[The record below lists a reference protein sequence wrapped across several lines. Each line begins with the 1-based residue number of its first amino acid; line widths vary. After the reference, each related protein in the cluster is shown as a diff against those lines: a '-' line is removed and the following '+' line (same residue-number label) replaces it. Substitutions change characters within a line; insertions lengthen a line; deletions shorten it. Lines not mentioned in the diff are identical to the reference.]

1 MTARPLSDSEL
12 KIKKDMVICKYQEL
26 QANLLQSANYDY
38 HKMKTDPSYRGH
50 KWSEGE
56 FQAKIQQICHN
67 VAWMVFAQVNQ
78 DNNTEQ
84 LIDLSCLET
93 EDAQAITKQ
102 KIYDLGK
109 SMRMKPNSYAEDQVL
124 VIIRRL

>member
-1 MTARPLSDSEL
+1 M
-12 KIKKDMVICKYQEL
+12 

-38 HKMKTDPSYRGH
+38 HRMKNDYSH
-50 KWSEGE
+50 KGAVWSESQ
-56 FQAKIQQICHN
+56 FQQKIQQICHN

-93 EDAQAITKQ
+93 QDAQAITKQ
-102 KIYDLGK
+102 KIYDMGK
-109 SMRMKPNSYAEDQVL
+109 NMRIKPKAYAEDEVL
-124 VIIRRL
+124 VILYQED